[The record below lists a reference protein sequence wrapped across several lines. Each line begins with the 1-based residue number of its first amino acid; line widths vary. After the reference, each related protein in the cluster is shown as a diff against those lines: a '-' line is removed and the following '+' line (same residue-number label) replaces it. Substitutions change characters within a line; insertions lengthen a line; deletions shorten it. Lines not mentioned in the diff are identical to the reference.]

1 MYILYLLILLN
12 NLNFMYNQQIE
23 KLIEAALIDG
33 QLTEKEKQ
41 ILYKKAEAS
50 GIDLDEFEMILE
62 ARLFEKGKQPSLIS
76 PQSDKF
82 GDVRKCPACGA
93 LAESFATKCSD
104 CGTEFR
110 NIQASQNIIKFFE
123 KLDDLERSRKDN
135 NLNDTE
141 NSEIGCATIF
151 KWLFFYWILIPLKAI
166 NFILSKTKSAK
177 WSTTD
182 MRKEELIMNF
192 PIPNSREEIFEFL
205 TLSLSKIDVIS
216 YLEVV
221 SEKGK
226 YRSSWN
232 EVWLKKIEQ
241 INSKASIAMKN
252 DKKSYEDILSFV
264 QEGRAKVKSNKQ
276 RVYNLIIGFF
286 LIIFMLIIIVKYR

>member
-1 MYILYLLILLN
+1 
-12 NLNFMYNQQIE
+12 MYNQQIE

-62 ARLFEKGKQPSLIS
+62 ARLFEKGKQHSFKS

-123 KLDDLERSRKDN
+123 KLDDLERTRSYN
-135 NLNDTE
+135 PLIDTE
-141 NSEIGCATIF
+141 NSEIGCATIL

-166 NFILSKTKSAK
+166 NLILSKTKSAK

-182 MRKEELIMNF
+182 IRKEELIMNF

-205 TLSLSKIDVIS
+205 TLSLSKIDVIF

-232 EVWLKKIEQ
+232 EVWLKKL
-241 INSKASIAMKN
+241 NKSI
-252 DKKSYEDILSFV
+252 
-264 QEGRAKVKSNKQ
+264 Q
-276 RVYNLIIGFF
+276 RL
-286 LIIFMLIIIVKYR
+286 

>member
-1 MYILYLLILLN
+1 
-12 NLNFMYNQQIE
+12 
-23 KLIEAALIDG
+23 LIDG

-62 ARLFEKGKQPSLIS
+62 ARLFEKGKQHQFIS

-104 CGTEFR
+104 CGSEFR

-123 KLDDLERSRKDN
+123 KLDDLERTRTDN
-135 NLNDTE
+135 AFVESDSSN
-141 NSEIGCATIF
+141 IGCATII
-151 KWLFFYWILIPLKAI
+151 KWVCFYWILIPLKAI
-166 NFILSKTKSAK
+166 NFILSKTKSSK

-182 MRKEELIMNF
+182 IRKEELIMNF

-226 YRSSWN
+226 YRRSW
-232 EVWLKKIEQ
+232 KKR
-241 INSKASIAMKN
+241 SK
-252 DKKSYEDILSFV
+252 
-264 QEGRAKVKSNKQ
+264 
-276 RVYNLIIGFF
+276 
-286 LIIFMLIIIVKYR
+286 

>member
-1 MYILYLLILLN
+1 V
-12 NLNFMYNQQIE
+12 E
-23 KLIEAALIDG
+23 
-33 QLTEKEKQ
+33 
-41 ILYKKAEAS
+41 
-50 GIDLDEFEMILE
+50 
-62 ARLFEKGKQPSLIS
+62 
-76 PQSDKF
+76 SD
-82 GDVRKCPACGA
+82 
-93 LAESFATKCSD
+93 SS
-104 CGTEFR
+104 
-110 NIQASQNIIKFFE
+110 N
-123 KLDDLERSRKDN
+123 
-135 NLNDTE
+135 
-141 NSEIGCATIF
+141 IGCATII
-151 KWLFFYWILIPLKAI
+151 KWVCFYWILIPLKAI
-166 NFILSKTKSAK
+166 NFILSKTKSSK

-182 MRKEELIMNF
+182 IRKEELIMNF

-226 YRSSWN
+226 YRRSWN

-264 QEGRAKVKSNKQ
+264 QEGRAKVKANQQ

-286 LIIFMLIIIVKYR
+286 LIITILVLIAKLR